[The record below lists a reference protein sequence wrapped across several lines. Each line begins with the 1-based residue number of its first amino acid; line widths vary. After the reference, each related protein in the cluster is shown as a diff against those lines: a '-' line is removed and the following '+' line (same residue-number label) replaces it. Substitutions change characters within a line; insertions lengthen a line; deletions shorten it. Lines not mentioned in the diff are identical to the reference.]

1 MKALWMTMMGASL
14 AASPALAQ
22 QAEPTLPAGAKNFAV
37 EGAGRL
43 SCATFKKA
51 RSDKSSAEYQ
61 RLIGFVE
68 GYLSAANRYES
79 NTFDLT
85 PWHNA
90 LAFDIIIDGYCG
102 KNLKEPLVNVVQRMV
117 TGFRNIRVAQFSP
130 MIEVGDGTHKAYVY
144 QTILQRSQAELKRR
158 GLYSGAQDGR
168 FSPQVKQ
175 AFASFQKS
183 KKLDP
188 TGIPDPATLWML
200 LNP

>member
-1 MKALWMTMMGASL
+1 MRKKWMAVLGIAFAACPTM
-14 AASPALAQ
+14 AQ
-22 QAEPTLPAGAKNFAV
+22 QSEPQLPPGAKNFAV

-43 SCATFKKA
+43 SCATFEKA
-51 RSDKSSAEYQ
+51 RANKASSEYQ

-102 KNLKEPLVNVVQRMV
+102 KNPKEPLVNVVQRMV

-130 MIEVGDGTHKAYVY
+130 MIEIGDGTHKAYVY
-144 QTILQRSQAELKRR
+144 QTILKRSQAELKRR
-158 GLYSGAQDGR
+158 GLYNGTQDGR
-168 FSPQVKQ
+168 YSPQVKQ

-183 KKLDP
+183 KNLDP